1 MERPPNHSGP
11 FFCPDNFVLSMRP
24 YPLPK
29 DITREEFNRLV
40 TGLCQLLT
48 EKGLDPVNHL
58 TDGAFND
65 TANGTARPR
74 FALYVSFTAT
84 ELLLTLNSK

>member
-1 MERPPNHSGP
+1 
-11 FFCPDNFVLSMRP
+11 MRP

-29 DITREEFNRLV
+29 DITREEFNHLV
-40 TGLCQLLT
+40 TGLYQLLA
-48 EKGLDPVNHL
+48 EQGLDPSNHL
-58 TDGAFND
+58 TVGDFND

-84 ELLLTLNSK
+84 ELLLTLNTK